1 MGLGHSPSIVVDGL
15 VFMIDPNNTNC
26 YSGSGNTIYN
36 LVNPSI
42 GGTFVGYTSNPIDN
56 TENRTVFF
64 DGSND
69 YVDFGSSSL
78 FKLTDNF
85 TLSCWVKSSVYG
97 DRAIL
102 GNFGPSSNYSG
113 FNLNIQP
120 SNKFA
125 FLTGSQPNATYLYAD
140 STFSLNTWY
149 HVTGL
154 RRSGTNYLYINGVL
168 QTGSNTQVVA
178 SSAQNF
184 YLAKWY
190 SNLTDYYH
198 YGNIGIVSLYN
209 KALSSDEILQNF
221 NATKKK
227 YDPDEN
233 IVTNGLVLHI
243 DPSKNTSYPGTGN
256 TIYDLSGSGNTG
268 TLVSSPTFSS
278 LNSGS
283 LVFNGNSYITRS
295 SALNTGQNF
304 SVTAWI

>member
-15 VFMIDPNNTNC
+15 IFMIDPNNTNC
-26 YSGSGNTIYN
+26 YSGSGNTVYN

-56 TENRTVFF
+56 TENRTIYF
-64 DGSND
+64 DGTNN
-69 YVDFGSSSL
+69 YIDFGDSSI

-120 SNKFA
+120 SNKFV
-125 FLTGSQPNATYLYAD
+125 FLTGSQSSTPSYTYLYAD
-140 STFSLNTWY
+140 NTFSLNTWY

-154 RRSGTNYLYINGVL
+154 RRNGTNYLYINGVL
-168 QTGSNTQVVA
+168 QSSTNTQVVA

-184 YLAKWY
+184 YLARWY
-190 SNLTDYYH
+190 SNLTGYYH

-209 KALSSDEILQNF
+209 KALSSDEILQNY

-227 YDPDEN
+227 YSPEEN

-243 DPSKNTSYPGTGN
+243 DPSKNNVVPS
-256 TIYDLSGSGNTG
+256 IS
-268 TLVSSPTFSS
+268 
-278 LNSGS
+278 
-283 LVFNGNSYITRS
+283 
-295 SALNTGQNF
+295 
-304 SVTAWI
+304 

>member
-1 MGLGHSPSIVVDGL
+1 MAVGYNPSIVSDGL
-15 VFMIDPNNTNC
+15 VFYLDPANTRS
-26 YSGSGNTIYN
+26 YSGSGTSTNS
-36 LVNPSI
+36 LVSGI
-42 GGTFVGYTSNPIDN
+42 GGTLVNGVGFTSSNN
-56 TENRTVFF
+56 GSFSF

-198 YGNIGIVSLYN
+198 YGNIGQVQIYN
-209 KALSSDEILQNF
+209 RALTQQEILQNF
-221 NATKKK
+221 NATRFR
-227 YDPDEN
+227 YG
-233 IVTNGLVLHI
+233 I
-243 DPSKNTSYPGTGN
+243 
-256 TIYDLSGSGNTG
+256 
-268 TLVSSPTFSS
+268 
-278 LNSGS
+278 
-283 LVFNGNSYITRS
+283 
-295 SALNTGQNF
+295 
-304 SVTAWI
+304 